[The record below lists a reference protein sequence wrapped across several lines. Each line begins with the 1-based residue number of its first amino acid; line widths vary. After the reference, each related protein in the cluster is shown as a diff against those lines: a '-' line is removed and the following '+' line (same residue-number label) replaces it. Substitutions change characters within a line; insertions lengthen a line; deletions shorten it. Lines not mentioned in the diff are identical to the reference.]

1 MDGSNLENI
10 YQTNILPLCKKEISV
25 NDTKNTVPS
34 FGEMEEMRNKPEYQT
49 PLMKAYNKLAENKEQ
64 MSAAIILQMNK
75 MIQKG
80 MVPSWETFTATK
92 VWLAMSMNLTQVNRE
107 RYEKQWNFL
116 FQQLT
121 QPVEESNDTENRSEK
136 NNSGSEN
143 RESTRS
149 GGNLDETHQK

>member
-1 MDGSNLENI
+1 M
-10 YQTNILPLCKKEISV
+10 

-121 QPVEESNDTENRSEK
+121 QPMEESNDTENRSEK